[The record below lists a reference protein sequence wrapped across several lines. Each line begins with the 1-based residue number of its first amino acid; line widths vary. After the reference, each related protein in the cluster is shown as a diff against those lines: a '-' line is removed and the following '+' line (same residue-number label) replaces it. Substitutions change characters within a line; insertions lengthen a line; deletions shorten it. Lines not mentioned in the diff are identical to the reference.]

1 MRADGRDGPAVRRKN
16 GVYNLATPLAQL
28 PFLRLGSAAACISVT
43 ER

>member
-28 PFLRLGSAAACISVT
+28 PFLRPGSAAACFSVN